1 MPSPF
6 PAAIFP
12 AVTTEPRIAIID
24 PAAGISGDMLL
35 GALVALGAPAG
46 WLRQLPAR
54 LGYDGVD
61 VDVAPVDRAGL
72 TATKVTVR
80 LPDGSHEGASQ
91 PHTALPLRHHHGRPP
106 ENTQS
111 QMQAHEH
118 GYGDGHHHH
127 ASESVAAHPH
137 HHVPDLIARI
147 ERAPLSAW
155 VRERA
160 VAAFRLL
167 AEAEGQVHGVPP
179 EKVALHEVG
188 AIDAVVDIVGA
199 IEGFEQLGVSR
210 IYSRPAALGNGWV
223 HAAHG
228 AMPVP
233 APATLLLME
242 GLEVA
247 STGPVSGEATT
258 PTGAVLLRVLSEGA
272 PPARWRAT
280 ASGWGAGER
289 DPADYANAL
298 RITLAEPV
306 AEAGEIVVL
315 ATDIDDMTPEFLEP
329 LRAALFEAGAVDV
342 QVWAT
347 QGKKGRMGFRV
358 EALAPPPLAETVT
371 SAFFR
376 ESTTIGVRRI
386 VAERTVL
393 SRRLDH
399 FPAEDG
405 STVRVK
411 HSEAPNG
418 LRSKPELDDIQA
430 LASRQ
435 GRSVLEVAGELQLQ
449 LGRLKQGEVAGP
461 NDNRVEEQ

>member
-1 MPSPF
+1 MPTPF

-12 AVTTEPRIAIID
+12 SVTNVSRIAIID

-35 GALVALGAPAG
+35 GALVALGAPEA
-46 WLRQLPAR
+46 WLRGLPAR
-54 LGYDGVD
+54 LGYESVTVD
-61 VDVAPVDRAGL
+61 ISPVDRAGIS
-72 TATKVTVR
+72 ATKVTVR

-91 PHTALPLRHHHGRPP
+91 PHGHAHV
-106 ENTQS
+106 S
-111 QMQAHEH
+111 SHEH
-118 GYGDGHHHH
+118 SHGHRH
-127 ASESVAAHPH
+127 SGAAHAH
-137 HHVPDLIARI
+137 HHVPELIARI
-147 ERAPLSAW
+147 ERAPLSPW
-155 VRERA
+155 VRQRA
-160 VAAFRLL
+160 VAAFSLL
-167 AEAEGQVHGVPP
+167 AEAEGRVHGVSP
-179 EKVALHEVG
+179 ESVALHEVG

-199 IEGFEQLGVSR
+199 IEGFEQIGVNR
-210 IYSRPAALGNGWV
+210 IYSRPAALGNWWV
-223 HAAHG
+223 LAAHG

-242 GLEVA
+242 GLGIA
-247 STGPVSGEATT
+247 TTGPVTGEATT
-258 PTGAVLLRVLSEGA
+258 PTGAVLLRVLSEGG

-280 ASGWGAGER
+280 ASGFGAGER

-315 ATDIDDMTPEFLEP
+315 ATDVDDMTPEFLEP
-329 LRAALFEAGAVDV
+329 LRTALFEAGAVDV

-358 EALAPPPLAETVT
+358 EALAPPPLAEAVTV
-371 SAFFR
+371 AFFR
-376 ESTTIGVRRI
+376 ESTTLGVRRI
-386 VAERTVL
+386 SAERTVL
-393 SRRLDH
+393 SRRLEH

-430 LASRQ
+430 LAKRQ

-449 LGRLKQGEVAGP
+449 LGRLKQGEGAGP